1 MTQAKELILE
11 TIKSIETLRIQT
23 SSPVH
28 AIIYGA
34 WGTGKSYSVQEIAG
48 KSQNVFYVKIPDGA
62 ISKSRLLKLLALALG
77 SGYRHLYEGTLD
89 LMKYHILHKG
99 LAHPIFILDE
109 AQRVLKNSLLMSEL
123 KDLSEDP
130 ALNFSY
136 VFLGDTTVPQVYTSH
151 PHSLHK
157 RILIKKQIE
166 PLTEKTIK
174 HLVKHY
180 NLPDNEDFIKL
191 IATIGKELSWTTINI
206 AFLFSY
212 LKPLIKKG
220 QIKTIDKKTIL
231 KIAEKLGMWGEEK

>member
-34 WGTGKSYSVQEIAG
+34 WGTGKSYSSQEIANQ
-48 KSQNVFYVKIPDGA
+48 SQNVFYVKIPDGA
-62 ISKSRLLKLLALALG
+62 ISKSRLLKLLALSLG

-109 AQRVLKNSLLMSEL
+109 AQRVLKNNLLMSEL

-130 ALNFSY
+130 ALKFSY
-136 VFLGDTTVPQVYTSH
+136 IFLGDTTVPQVYTSH

-174 HLVKHY
+174 HLIKHY

-191 IATIGKELSWTTINI
+191 ITAIGKEKSWTTINV

-220 QIKTIDKKTIL
+220 QLKTLNKESLL
-231 KIAEKLGMWGEEK
+231 KISEKIGM